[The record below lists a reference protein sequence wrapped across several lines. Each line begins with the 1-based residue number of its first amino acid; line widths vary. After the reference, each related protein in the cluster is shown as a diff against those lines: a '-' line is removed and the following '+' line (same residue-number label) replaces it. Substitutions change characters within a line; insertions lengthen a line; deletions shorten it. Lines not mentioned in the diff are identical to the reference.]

1 MRQTVATA
9 AIFALFIMGV
19 VIGAFGMHLVE
30 THRMPWH
37 GQGHAMPRQHHG
49 PPHMLQGIEDEL
61 DLTAE
66 QHEAIAVIIQE
77 GHERASALRMEIAPR
92 VQEEM
97 AATHQRILQVLNPE
111 QRRKLQELRPLRHRR
126 GPRR

>member
-1 MRQTVATA
+1 MRQTAATA
-9 AIFALFIMGV
+9 AMIALFVMGV
-19 VIGAFGMHLVE
+19 IIGAFGMHLVE

-37 GQGHAMPRQHHG
+37 GAGHAMPRQHHG

-61 DLTAE
+61 DLTAD
-66 QHEAIAVIIQE
+66 QQEAIAAILQE
-77 GHERASALRMEIAPR
+77 GHERASQLRREISPR

-111 QRRKLQELRPLRHRR
+111 QRRRLKELRPLRHRR
-126 GPRR
+126 RMQR